1 MNLPGNRPSESLT
14 GPHAPLIDAL
24 FVERPPITN
33 ADFDLRA
40 RMLAKDVVW
49 QPTKLPGLS
58 VCLLEY
64 RNGAHP
70 RMTALAKLDSDS
82 KGVSVPA
89 AQLELLVQH
98 GIIADDNSEYLHPY
112 YLRQPQDLL
121 RENQHVTLHP
131 GSQTVP
137 PSENQI
143 EFYLATGQIPITD
156 TERRC
161 INLADNSLW
170 LPGPVEHTEVMPLH
184 MHNGASSM
192 LVRWLASVTFR
203 PRLDPLGEEVL
214 VINGTLADELGA
226 YPAGSWI
233 RNPVASW
240 QAWGG
245 VAGTVIYYKNGHFGQ
260 ATANAN

>member
-1 MNLPGNRPSESLT
+1 MSLPGHVSPGL
-14 GPHAPLIDAL
+14 HAPLIDAL
-24 FVERPPITN
+24 FDDRPPATN
-33 ADFDLRA
+33 ADLDLRA
-40 RMLAKDVVW
+40 QLLAQNAIW
-49 QPTKLPGLS
+49 QPTKLAGLS
-58 VCLLEY
+58 LCVLDF

-70 RMTALAKLDSDS
+70 RMTALAKLDPSS
-82 KGVSVPA
+82 TGVTIPA
-89 AQLELLVQH
+89 TELELLVQH
-98 GIIADDNSEYLHPY
+98 GLVADDNTEYLHPY
-112 YLRQPQDLL
+112 YLRQPQDDTGN
-121 RENQHVTLHP
+121 NQNITLHP
-131 GSQTVP
+131 GSKTLRSNETQF
-137 PSENQI
+137 
-143 EFYLATGQIPITD
+143 EFYIATGQLQITD

-192 LVRWLASVTFR
+192 LVRWLAPVTFR

-214 VINGTLADELGA
+214 VIDGTLADELGS

-245 VAGTVIYYKNGHFGQ
+245 VAGTLIYYKNGHFGQ
-260 ATANAN
+260 STANPN

>member
-1 MNLPGNRPSESLT
+1 MNLPGELPPS
-14 GPHAPLIDAL
+14 PHAPLIDAL
-24 FVERPPITN
+24 FVDRPPETS

-40 RMLAKDVVW
+40 QMHAQSVVW
-49 QPTKLPGLS
+49 HPTKLPGLS

-64 RNGAHP
+64 INGTNP
-70 RMTALAKLDSDS
+70 RMTALAKLDPDS
-82 KGVSVPA
+82 KGVAVPA

-98 GIIADDNSEYLHPY
+98 GIIANDNSEYLHPY
-112 YLRQPQDLL
+112 YLRQPQDFSGN
-121 RENQHVTLHP
+121 NQNVTLHP
-131 GSQTVP
+131 GSQTVSA
-137 PSENQI
+137 SENQF
-143 EFYLATGQIPITD
+143 EFYVATGQIPITD

-184 MHNGASSM
+184 MHNGANSM
-192 LVRWLASVTFR
+192 LVRWLAPETFR

-214 VINGTLADELGA
+214 VINGTLADELGT

-260 ATANAN
+260 TATDAN